1 MTKSNLSSDQLITEI
16 IKSIEDSKGLDIM
29 LMDLREIENTV
40 CDYFIIS
47 SGTSNTH
54 VDAIAATISKNVGK
68 NLQEKPWHTEGEQS
82 AEWILL
88 DYVNI
93 VVHVFR
99 KQIREHFDLESL
111 WGDAKITTFSKTN

>member
-16 IKSIEDSKGLDIM
+16 IKSIEDNKGLDIV

-47 SGTSNTH
+47 SGNSNTH

-93 VVHVFR
+93 VVHVFQ

>member
-1 MTKSNLSSDQLITEI
+1 MSKSNLSADQLITQI
-16 IKSIEDSKGLDIM
+16 IKSIEDSKGLDIA
-29 LMDLREIENTV
+29 LLDLREIDNTV

-54 VDAIAATISKNVGK
+54 VAAIAGALSKNISKS
-68 NLQEKPWHTEGEQS
+68 LHEKPWHIEGEQT

-93 VVHVFR
+93 VVHIFQ
-99 KQIREHFDLESL
+99 KPIREHFDLEGL
-111 WGDAKITTFSKTN
+111 WGDAKITTFSETI

>member
-68 NLQEKPWHTEGEQS
+68 NLQEKPWHTEGERS

-93 VVHVFR
+93 VVHVFQ